1 MHARTMPTQ
10 SSPAQPADRAAPVP
24 WLRWFLPALIATLVL
39 DLATKELLFTL
50 WRVGDHPHALIWLA
64 YNQGVAWSMGSSMPA
79 LVLAVT
85 LLLIPALTWYWWRT
99 YRLAGV
105 WENLAFGLVLGGA
118 LGNAIDRIAFRL
130 GRLGGVRD
138 FIHVDLGFWPL
149 NPFPTFNIADSGITV
164 GFALLVLLSL
174 RTTSDPG

>member
-1 MHARTMPTQ
+1 MQ
-10 SSPAQPADRAAPVP
+10 SSPVQTADHAAPVP
-24 WLRWFLPALIATLVL
+24 WKRWFLPALIATLLL
-39 DLATKELLFTL
+39 DLASKELLFTL

-64 YNQGVAWSMGSSMPA
+64 YNQGVAWSMGSSMPG

-85 LLLIPALTWYWWRT
+85 LLLIPALAWYWWRSF
-99 YRLAGV
+99 RLLGT

-118 LGNAIDRIAFRL
+118 LGNAIDRVAFRL

-149 NPFPTFNIADSGITV
+149 NPFPTFNLADSGITV

>member
-1 MHARTMPTQ
+1 
-10 SSPAQPADRAAPVP
+10 
-24 WLRWFLPALIATLVL
+24 
-39 DLATKELLFTL
+39 
-50 WRVGDHPHALIWLA
+50 
-64 YNQGVAWSMGSSMPA
+64 
-79 LVLAVT
+79 
-85 LLLIPALTWYWWRT
+85 
-99 YRLAGV
+99 V

-118 LGNAIDRIAFRL
+118 LGNAIDRVAFRL

-149 NPFPTFNIADSGITV
+149 NPFPTFNLADSGITV